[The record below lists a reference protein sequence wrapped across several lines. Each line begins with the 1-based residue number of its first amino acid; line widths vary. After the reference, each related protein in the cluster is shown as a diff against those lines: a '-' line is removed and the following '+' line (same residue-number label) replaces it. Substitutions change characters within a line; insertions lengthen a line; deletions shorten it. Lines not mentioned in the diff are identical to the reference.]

1 MMKTTLLSIALIL
14 TAVSVIAAPAKVR
27 RTVVMAQ
34 GENLTLPTRAP
45 VTTITSPPGTNE
57 GKLQVVR
64 AVFQQ
69 YDQSVTLEAL
79 KLGEAK
85 LLIEGTDSR
94 IGEVLKVIVTSKD
107 LAARHRNVVGIL
119 AGVAGMSS
127 EDVHIAGD
135 RIVVTGEVYSLT
147 DLNRCGAIGSQT
159 APPPARGRARR
170 RTAPRSPVVCLTRM
184 SSAAPAIFP
193 DRGYIPAVSLDVEEQ
208 IVPMSDANTPGGE
221 GESMWSAVVRLGDV
235 PVLMMDSS
243 ERSTLIQRVANLAE
257 NLSRASSEWRAA
269 AEKNEVYP
277 TVFQARSNGGRYEI
291 SMVWRFDQGT
301 RGEPLIQFSPQE
313 VQRASIRA
321 GGASD
326 RLVSWWT
333 ALLQDS
339 FRLYYLAQ
347 RPSGTLSASTNDPLL
362 PIYESAVRLADG
374 KFERSNSSVA
384 VARGYYA
391 LKAATG
397 RDPFQDLLT
406 RPPADF
412 TAEPLGR

>member
-1 MMKTTLLSIALIL
+1 MKTFIVSTILLL
-14 TAVSVIAAPAKVR
+14 TAVSVFAAPAKVR

-34 GENLTLPTRAP
+34 GEKVTLPTRAP
-45 VTTITSPPGTNE
+45 VTTITTPAGTNE

-64 AVFQQ
+64 AIFQQ
-69 YDQSVTLEAL
+69 YDQSVTLEAV

-107 LAARHRNVVGIL
+107 LAARHRNVVGIM

-127 EDVHIAGD
+127 EDIHIAGD
-135 RIVVTGEVYSLT
+135 RIVVTGEVFSLT

-170 RTAPRSPVVCLTRM
+170 PARSPVVCLTRM

-208 IVPMSDANTPGGE
+208 IVPMSDANAPGGE

-257 NLSRASSEWRAA
+257 NLSRASAEWRAA

-277 TVFQARSNGGRYEI
+277 TVFQARSSGGKYEI

-374 KFERSNSSVA
+374 KFERTNSSVA

-397 RDPFQDLLT
+397 RDPFEDLLT

-412 TAEPLGR
+412 TAAPLGR